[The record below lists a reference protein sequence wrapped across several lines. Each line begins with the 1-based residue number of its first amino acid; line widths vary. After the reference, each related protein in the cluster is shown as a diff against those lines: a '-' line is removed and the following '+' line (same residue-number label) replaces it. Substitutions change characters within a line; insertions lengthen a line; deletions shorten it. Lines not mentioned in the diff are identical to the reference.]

1 MNTAVIPSGR
11 ACITQTIMRDI
22 LYCLYRSMIR
32 AVDEI
37 PIYRAEHTRP
47 YRLLKGEVQS
57 RINIISKE
65 RVKISP
71 QIGAKI
77 MKIG

>member
-1 MNTAVIPSGR
+1 MP
-11 ACITQTIMRDI
+11 
-22 LYCLYRSMIR
+22 YY
-32 AVDEI
+32 
-37 PIYRAEHTRP
+37 TRLQS
-47 YRLLKGEVQS
+47 YATVKGEVQS

-71 QIGAKI
+71 QIGAKM